1 MKKIGLKVIGLS
13 YSQSQP
19 GSYIVVL
26 GQKKGNKKIP
36 VIVKPNDAQYIAI
49 KLESM
54 KTSAPMIHDLLNDVT
69 DLLGATIREVVIHD
83 LVEGQFYC
91 QFALEDRIG
100 EVNMVSCSVG
110 DAISLS
116 LAYKCPL
123 WVSKEVLDSAGIVIS
138 DDGRIVSDSEE
149 ESERINEVNKVV
161 SVESLE
167 KMLQEAIESEDYEVA
182 SQLRDKIN
190 DLKSQ
195 KS

>member
-36 VIVKPNDAQYIAI
+36 VIVKPNDAQYIAM

-54 KTSAPMIHDLLNDVT
+54 KTSAPMTHDLIT
-69 DLLGATIREVVIHD
+69 DITDMLGGNIREVVIHD

-100 EVNMVSCSVG
+100 EVNMVSCGVG

-123 WVSKEVLDSAGIVIS
+123 WASKDVLDSAGIVIS
-138 DDGRIVSDSEE
+138 DDGQVLSDEE
-149 ESERINEVNKVV
+149 TNDETSGENEIV

-167 KMLQEAIESEDYEVA
+167 KMLKEAIESEDYEVA
-182 SQLRDKIN
+182 SQLRDKIT
-190 DLKSQ
+190 DLRSQ

>member
-1 MKKIGLKVIGLS
+1 MKKIGLKVVGLS

-19 GSYIVVL
+19 GSYVVVL

-54 KTSAPMIHDLLNDVT
+54 KTSAPMIHDLVNDIT
-69 DLLGATIREVVIHD
+69 DILGATIREVVIHD

-91 QFALEDRIG
+91 QLSVENNIG
-100 EVNMVSCSVG
+100 EINMVSCGVG

-116 LAYKCPL
+116 LSYKCPL
-123 WVSKEVLDSAGIVIS
+123 WVSKDVLDSAGFVMTE
-138 DDGRIVSDSEE
+138 DGRIIDEDNETTEE
-149 ESERINEVNKVV
+149 TTDEKVI

-167 KMLQEAIESEDYEVA
+167 MMLQDAIESENYEVA

>member
-1 MKKIGLKVIGLS
+1 MKKISLKVIGLS

-26 GQKKGNKKIP
+26 AQKKGNKKIP
-36 VIVKPNDAQYIAI
+36 VIVKPNDAQYIAM

-54 KTSAPMIHDLLNDVT
+54 STSAPMTHDLISDIT
-69 DLLGATIREVVIHD
+69 GALGASISEVIIHD

-91 QFALEDRIG
+91 QFSLEDRIG
-100 EVNMVSCSVG
+100 EVTLVSCSVG

-116 LAYKCPL
+116 LAFKCPL
-123 WVSKEVLDSAGIVIS
+123 WASKDVLDNAGIVIS
-138 DDGRIVSDSEE
+138 DDGRVISDEVSQSETSNTE
-149 ESERINEVNKVV
+149 TKLV

-182 SQLRDKIN
+182 SQLRDKIT

>member
-36 VIVKPNDAQYIAI
+36 VIVKPNDAQYIAM

-54 KTSAPMIHDLLNDVT
+54 KTSAPMTHDLIT
-69 DLLGATIREVVIHD
+69 DITDMLGGNIREVIIHD

-100 EVNMVSCSVG
+100 EVNMVSCGVG

-123 WVSKEVLDSAGIVIS
+123 WASKDVLDSAGIVIS
-138 DDGRIVSDSEE
+138 DDGQVLSDEE
-149 ESERINEVNKVV
+149 TNDETSGENEIV

-167 KMLQEAIESEDYEVA
+167 KMLKEAIESEDYEVA
-182 SQLRDKIN
+182 SQLRDKIT
-190 DLKSQ
+190 DLRSQ

>member
-36 VIVKPNDAQYIAI
+36 VIVKPNDAQYIAM

-54 KTSAPMIHDLLNDVT
+54 KTSAPMTHDLIT
-69 DLLGATIREVVIHD
+69 DITDMLGGNIREVVIHD

-100 EVNMVSCSVG
+100 EINMVSCGVG

-123 WVSKEVLDSAGIVIS
+123 WASKDVLDSAGIVIS
-138 DDGRIVSDSEE
+138 DDGQVLSDEE
-149 ESERINEVNKVV
+149 TNDEISGENEIV

-167 KMLQEAIESEDYEVA
+167 KMLKEAIESEDYEVA
-182 SQLRDKIN
+182 SQLRDKIT
-190 DLKSQ
+190 DLRSQ

>member
-182 SQLRDKIN
+182 SQLRDKIA

>member
-26 GQKKGNKKIP
+26 AQKKGNKKIP

-54 KTSAPMIHDLLNDVT
+54 KTSAPMTHDLIT
-69 DLLGATIREVVIHD
+69 DITDALGATIREVIIHD

-123 WVSKEVLDSAGIVIS
+123 WASKDVLDSAGIVIS
-138 DDGRIVSDSEE
+138 DDGRVISDE
-149 ESERINEVNKVV
+149 ESQPEPSKKETKVV

-167 KMLQEAIESEDYEVA
+167 KMLQEAIASEDYEVA
-182 SQLRDKIN
+182 SQLRDKIS

-195 KS
+195 KN

>member
-36 VIVKPNDAQYIAI
+36 VIVKPNDAQYIAM

-54 KTSAPMIHDLLNDVT
+54 KTSAPMTHDLIT
-69 DLLGATIREVVIHD
+69 DITDMLGGNIREVIIHD

-100 EVNMVSCSVG
+100 EINMVSCGVG

-123 WVSKEVLDSAGIVIS
+123 WASKDVLDSAGIVIS
-138 DDGRIVSDSEE
+138 DDGQVLSDEE
-149 ESERINEVNKVV
+149 TNDETSGENEIV

-167 KMLQEAIESEDYEVA
+167 KMLKEAIESEDYEVA
-182 SQLRDKIN
+182 SQLRDKIT
-190 DLKSQ
+190 DLRSQ

>member
-36 VIVKPNDAQYIAI
+36 VIVKPNDAQYIAM

-54 KTSAPMIHDLLNDVT
+54 KTSAPMTHDLIT
-69 DLLGATIREVVIHD
+69 DITDMLGGNIREVIIHD

-100 EVNMVSCSVG
+100 EVNMVSCGVG

-123 WVSKEVLDSAGIVIS
+123 WASKDVLDSAGIVIS
-138 DDGRIVSDSEE
+138 DDGQVLSDEE
-149 ESERINEVNKVV
+149 TNDEISGENEIV

-167 KMLQEAIESEDYEVA
+167 KMLKEAIESEDYEVA
-182 SQLRDKIN
+182 SQLRDKIT
-190 DLKSQ
+190 DLRSQ

>member
-36 VIVKPNDAQYIAI
+36 VIVKPNDAQYIAM

-54 KTSAPMIHDLLNDVT
+54 KTSAPMTHDLIT
-69 DLLGATIREVVIHD
+69 DITDMLGGNIREVVIHD

-100 EVNMVSCSVG
+100 EINMVSCGVG

-123 WVSKEVLDSAGIVIS
+123 WASKDVLDSAGIVIS
-138 DDGRIVSDSEE
+138 DDGQVLSDEE
-149 ESERINEVNKVV
+149 TNDETSGENEIV

-167 KMLQEAIESEDYEVA
+167 KMLKEAIESEDYEVA
-182 SQLRDKIN
+182 SQLRDKIT
-190 DLKSQ
+190 DLRSQ

>member
-36 VIVKPNDAQYIAI
+36 VIVKPNDAQYIAM

-54 KTSAPMIHDLLNDVT
+54 KTSAPMTHDLIT
-69 DLLGATIREVVIHD
+69 DITDMLGGNIREVIIHD

-100 EVNMVSCSVG
+100 EINMVSCGVG

-123 WVSKEVLDSAGIVIS
+123 WASKDVLDSAGIVIS
-138 DDGRIVSDSEE
+138 DDGQVLSDEE
-149 ESERINEVNKVV
+149 TNDEISGENEIV

-167 KMLQEAIESEDYEVA
+167 KMLKEAIESEDYEVA
-182 SQLRDKIN
+182 SQLRDKIT
-190 DLKSQ
+190 DLRSQ